1 MSFRI
6 NLVASSALMF
16 VSLCGA
22 ASVAGAA
29 DTRSTVVGH
38 PGKAIL
44 LPKGE
49 KRQESQYSRVERKPL
64 VLASYTDSPGG
75 IALVRGRT
83 ERALEQINAKTS
95 NSSSISGLTN
105 RCVAHTVLRQWSQ
118 AGDACDAAVVVALEK
133 RTDTR
138 GLAAAYSNRAVMH
151 WLSRNEIAAQDD
163 LVKARAFA
171 PTASYIKRNL
181 EVTERGVSLARAAD
195 DRAPIG

>member
-29 DTRSTVVGH
+29 DTQAVVVGH
-38 PGKAIL
+38 PGKSIQ
-44 LPKGE
+44 LPKRE
-49 KRQESQYSRVERKPL
+49 RRQESQHSRVERKPL
-64 VLASYTDSPGG
+64 ILASYTDAPGG

-83 ERALEQINAKTS
+83 ERALELINAKTS
-95 NSSSISGLTN
+95 NSPSISGLTN

-118 AGDACDAAVVVALEK
+118 AGDACDAAVVLATRK
-133 RTDTR
+133 RTDAR

-151 WLSRNEIAAQDD
+151 WLSRNETAAYSD
-163 LVKARAFA
+163 LAKARTLA
-171 PTASYIKRNL
+171 PKASYVTRNL
-181 EVTERGVSLARAAD
+181 AATERGASLAQAAD